1 METILWRRID
11 QTGMERCVLE
21 PVPDGYRLAGTVL
34 LVVDDSPIEI
44 RYSILTDSA
53 WQPRTVGA
61 HVQTSSGDRRL
72 ALNGDGAGSWSTGD
86 EPVLELYGALDVD
99 LAWTPATNAL
109 AIRRLD
115 LDVGESAEASTV
127 YIAFPAHE
135 IERKTHCYER
145 LALRRYRYQSGDY
158 QVDLTVN
165 EQGMVVAYPGG
176 WTAEA
181 EA

>member
-1 METILWRRID
+1 M
-11 QTGMERCVLE
+11 
-21 PVPDGYRLAGTVL
+21 
-34 LVVDDSPIEI
+34 
-44 RYSILTDSA
+44 
-53 WQPRTVGA
+53 
-61 HVQTSSGDRRL
+61 
-72 ALNGDGAGSWSTGD
+72 
-86 EPVLELYGALDVD
+86 
-99 LAWTPATNAL
+99 
-109 AIRRLD
+109 
-115 LDVGESAEASTV
+115 